1 VTVGPLRWPAVPI
14 PPELRRRLDRLA
26 TTAVHRAWEWGRRK
40 GLIGPDH
47 PLARRY
53 GAFGAGSFVA
63 FPTGDLV
70 NGQAVH
76 IGRDCMVGADV
87 TFSVGMPTEVYPS
100 GGDPVISVGD
110 RSSVGKG
117 CWLVARRRI
126 DIEADVTFAPN
137 VYVTDHNHTY
147 ADPWLPVG
155 IQLLAEDPVRIG
167 AGTWLGTNVVVLPG
181 ADIGRNC
188 TVAAGSVVRGTIP
201 DHSVVAGVPAKV
213 VRSWTL
219 DGGWEPPLRIEIP
232 FLEGWP
238 VGVPPPD
245 LLPAADVDVTDEPG
259 RLPD

>member
-1 VTVGPLRWPAVPI
+1 VPV
-14 PPELRRRLDRLA
+14 PSALRRHLDRLA
-26 TTAVHRAWEWGRRK
+26 VTALHRSWEWSRRN

-53 GAFGAGSFVA
+53 GAFGRGSFVS

-76 IGRDCMVGADV
+76 IGSGCMVGPDV
-87 TFSVGMPTEVYPS
+87 TFSVGMPTEVYP
-100 GGDPVISVGD
+100 GGSDAVISVGD
-110 RSSVGKG
+110 RTTVGKG

-126 DIEADVTFAPN
+126 EIEADVTFAPN

-155 IQLLAEDPVRIG
+155 LQLLAEEPVRIG

-188 TVAAGSVVRGTIP
+188 TIAAGTVVRGTVP
-201 DHSVVAGVPAKV
+201 DHSVVAGVPGRV

-219 DGGWEPPLRIEIP
+219 DDGWDPPVRMEVP
-232 FLEGWP
+232 AVEGWP
-238 VGVPPPD
+238 VGVPPDGVAVASP
-245 LLPAADVDVTDEPG
+245 VIEH
-259 RLPD
+259 LPD